1 MSAPIALIDANVLYD
16 VVLRDLL
23 MQLAL
28 SGLFRARWT
37 TQINDEWTR
46 NLLANRPDISAAQI
60 EFTKTMMA
68 RAVPDA
74 LVEKFEGLIGAL
86 QLPDLDDRHVLA
98 AAIKTGADVIITL
111 NLKDFPREILEPHGI
126 EVRSPDEFIVILSE
140 LAPDVV
146 VAAARGCRARLINP
160 TLSAE
165 AYLGTLLRH
174 GLARTTEFLHEHVGD
189 V

>member
-46 NLLANRPDISAAQI
+46 NLLANRSDISATQI
-60 EFTKTMMA
+60 EFTKAMMA

-74 LVEKFEGLIGAL
+74 LVEKFEGLIDAL
-86 QLPDLDDRHVLA
+86 QLPDPDDRHVLA
-98 AAIKTGADVIITL
+98 AAIKTEADVIISL
-111 NLKDFPREILEPHGI
+111 NLKDFPRDILEPHGV
-126 EVRSPDEFIVILSE
+126 EARSPDEFIAILSE
-140 LAPDVV
+140 LAPEVV
-146 VAAARGCRARLINP
+146 VAAARACRARLANP
-160 TLSAE
+160 ALSLE
-165 AYLGTLLRH
+165 AYFATLLRH
-174 GLARTTEFLHEHVGD
+174 GLARTTEFLREHLKD